1 MPADEAAR
9 CRFIRPLRASE
20 VRAASTKFD
29 RSLRSSFAAIP
40 AIHENALRIPV
51 VLSSAAVNLL
61 IERDVRTLANTR
73 RTSCCTPS
81 GALV

>member
-1 MPADEAAR
+1 MKRRDAASSAHFAPAKFAR
-9 CRFIRPLRASE
+9 
-20 VRAASTKFD
+20 ASTKFD